1 MNDWLEKRLEDYIVA
16 NPRTVSEQIL
26 DYDDDYEVSTLG
38 RQVRCQYGIID
49 VLLWVHGPE
58 HNLLLV
64 VECKA
69 KHERGL
75 AIEQVERY
83 IASVQS
89 IARIQDV
96 RLGAIPV
103 IVAPSFDKRIVST
116 YDGILIAAQQ
126 IDNGFNLKRA
136 FEWKPSSNDHLISVL
151 GPVIQRA
158 QRDAAARE
166 IRDAMSYIPD
176 TTPLF
181 SLN

>member
-16 NPRTVSEQIL
+16 NPRTISEQIL
-26 DYDDDYEVSTLG
+26 DDDDDYEISTLG

-83 IASVQS
+83 IASVES

-96 RLGAIPV
+96 RIGAIPV
-103 IVAPSFDKRIVST
+103 IVAPSFDKRLVST
-116 YDGILIAAQQ
+116 YEGILIAAQQ
-126 IDNGFNLKRA
+126 INNGFSLKRA
-136 FEWKPSSNDHLISVL
+136 FEWKRSSNDHLASVL
-151 GPVIQRA
+151 EPVVQRA
-158 QRDAAARE
+158 HRDAMAKD
-166 IRDAMSYIPD
+166 IRDAMRCIPD
-176 TTPLF
+176 MTPLF